1 MRIYFLAFLALVLG
15 SCSDDII
22 KDEAT
27 VQGLVN
33 NDFYKAVSA
42 TASVDENGLFSIR
55 SSSTEVISFRTES
68 MNLGT
73 YTVTPN
79 GLNTAS
85 YENVNGVVYTSNHD
99 DVVGEITITQVDE
112 NGFDGT
118 FFFNLKNA
126 EGEEVFI
133 RSGSFFN
140 VPLLDAEIDDPTEPT
155 NPDEFL
161 TADVDATAFQANV
174 VNIQESSGV
183 FTVFGS
189 VDNVVITIVFPN
201 TLAGGNYDVS
211 TEDNIQLGYSE
222 SETVEFAETGNLTI
236 SEITDSSISGSFEF
250 ITTTGIEV
258 SSGEF
263 SVNL

>member
-1 MRIYFLAFLALVLG
+1 MRIYFLAFLALILG

-99 DVVGEITITQVDE
+99 DVVG
-112 NGFDGT
+112 
-118 FFFNLKNA
+118 
-126 EGEEVFI
+126 
-133 RSGSFFN
+133 
-140 VPLLDAEIDDPTEPT
+140 
-155 NPDEFL
+155 
-161 TADVDATAFQANV
+161 
-174 VNIQESSGV
+174 
-183 FTVFGS
+183 
-189 VDNVVITIVFPN
+189 
-201 TLAGGNYDVS
+201 
-211 TEDNIQLGYSE
+211 
-222 SETVEFAETGNLTI
+222 
-236 SEITDSSISGSFEF
+236 
-250 ITTTGIEV
+250 
-258 SSGEF
+258 
-263 SVNL
+263 